1 MPAAG
6 AGGQP
11 CGEGGADEATR
22 GCSLPEV
29 IEVHYTTGD
38 ADLLAHV
45 VAKDTT
51 DLHRIT
57 KAILAIDGVD
67 RTSTAISLGEVIPY
81 RPRSLLGR
89 LASG

>member
-1 MPAAG
+1 MRDCLA
-6 AGGQP
+6 
-11 CGEGGADEATR
+11 
-22 GCSLPEV
+22 LPEV
-29 IEVHYTTGD
+29 VEVHYTTGG

-67 RTSTAISLGEVIPY
+67 RTSTAISLAEVIPY
-81 RPRSLLGR
+81 RPRSLLHR
-89 LASG
+89 LANG